1 MKPVS
6 FGGCFGWLH
15 ASDAVPQRD
24 TAVLFC
30 QGLMKDAMTAYV
42 SARRLADLLAAQGLP
57 TLRFDYPGTGD
68 SCDPDFDRDGGHWAA
83 WLRSIDQAADWLR
96 ATTGARRVVLCGFRI
111 GATLAAL
118 AAARRSDVAGLVL
131 IDPVVEGRGYV
142 RQLGLEAQLLY
153 GRAPAKDEDL
163 QLHELK
169 LPPATVA
176 DIAAVDLRRLTLPAG
191 VKMAVFARTE
201 SRLLAACVQAWQAS
215 GIDVSR
221 PTWAGLEPM
230 FADKL
235 IDEAPLAEFDNVLR
249 WLLEA
254 VPVQAAESFPQ
265 IPNSA
270 VLHPPGV
277 TETPLAFGPEGHLFG
292 ILSRPDGAAPANTPG
307 SVVIIGNCGHD
318 PHYGPG
324 RQATTLARR
333 LGAAGI
339 ACFRIDFAGLGDSAP
354 LPGKENVRSHVFSE
368 DRTPELRA
376 AVDAMEEQGFR
387 HFGLQ
392 GTCSGAYHA
401 FYGALADPRITTL
414 MIVNIPL
421 FTLPKVDLVG
431 YLDQRWQSPLYYA
444 RKIFS
449 RGSWGRLL
457 RGERDLGLA
466 LRTQLF
472 HAPMRMLGRLHAVAR
487 RLRLV
492 PQRSFAWKSMATLA
506 RRGVRTLFVFSAAD
520 ADSEAFAKE
529 FGRHGEG
536 LASFPGAEM
545 KIVPGMDHGL
555 MKARE
560 RGIAEELMT
569 DFAR

>member
-6 FGGCFGWLH
+6 VGGCFGWLH
-15 ASDAVPQRD
+15 TSDLVPRRD

-30 QGLMKDAMTAYV
+30 QGLLKDAMTAYV
-42 SARRLADLLAAQGLP
+42 SARRLADLLADQGLP

-68 SCDPDFDRDGGHWAA
+68 SCDPDFSQHGGHWAA
-83 WLRSIDQAADWLR
+83 WQHSIDQAADWLR
-96 ATTGARRVVLCGFRI
+96 ATTGARRIVLCGFRI

-118 AAARRSDVAGLVL
+118 AAARRADVAGLLLIEPVL
-131 IDPVVEGRGYV
+131 EGRSYV
-142 RQLGLEAQLLY
+142 RQLGFEAQLLY
-153 GRAPAKDEDL
+153 GQPRAKDEDL
-163 QLHELK
+163 QLHELR
-169 LPPATVA
+169 LPPATLA
-176 DIAAVDLRRLTLPAG
+176 EIAAVDLRRLVLPAG
-191 VKMAVFARTE
+191 KKVAVFARTG
-201 SRLLAACVQAWQAS
+201 SKPLVDCVQGWQAR
-215 GIDVSR
+215 GVDVSR
-221 PTWAGLEPM
+221 PAWMGLDPM

-235 IDEAPLAEFDNVLR
+235 IDEAPLADFGTVLG
-249 WLLEA
+249 WVQDTIPA
-254 VPVQAAESFPQ
+254 QPVETP
-265 IPNSA
+265 PRLPDTT

-277 TETPLAFGPEGHLFG
+277 TETPLTFGPEGQLFG
-292 ILSRPDGAAPANTPG
+292 ILSRPEGTTPE

-333 LGAAGI
+333 LAASGV
-339 ACFRIDFAGLGDSAP
+339 ACLRIDFAGLGDSAP
-354 LPGKENVRSHVFSE
+354 LPGKENVRAHVFSE

-376 AVDAMEEQGFR
+376 AVDTMEKMGFR
-387 HFGLQ
+387 RFGLQ

-401 FYGALADPRITTL
+401 FYAALADPRISTL

-421 FTLPKVDLVG
+421 FTLPRLDLVG
-431 YLDQRWQSPLYYA
+431 HLDQRWQPPLYYA
-444 RKIFS
+444 RKVFS
-449 RGSWGRLL
+449 PGSWGRLL

-472 HAPMRMLGRLHAVAR
+472 HAPLRVLGHLQGLGR
-487 RLRLV
+487 RLGLMPR
-492 PQRSFAWKSMATLA
+492 RSFAWTSMATLA

-529 FGRHGEG
+529 FGRKGEG
-536 LASFPGAEM
+536 LAAFPGSEM

-555 MKARE
+555 MKAHE
-560 RGIAEELMT
+560 RGIAEGLMT